1 MSILCEIQLGS
12 HVATDKAK
20 ANHPF
25 AIEGWLWL
33 KYRYEFRSPEDQYMS
48 SDLFKQINLN

>member
-1 MSILCEIQLGS
+1 MDFYRSHTQVMRALMIPTGC

-25 AIEGWLWL
+25 AVEGWLWL
-33 KYRYEFRSPEDQYMS
+33 LTVRGNQ
-48 SDLFKQINLN
+48 